1 MTGPGLCE
9 CGCGQAA
16 PISPYTN
23 RRLGYVKDQPRR
35 FISGH
40 NSWGRKKPNRYRVED
55 RGYATPC
62 WVWNLAVM
70 PNGYG
75 QHARPG
81 GRGTTYAHRVYYE
94 QARGPIPPGLDL
106 DHLCRVRACVNP
118 DHLEPVTRAENLRRG
133 LRGGPKP
140 ALRAEQVAAIRALAG
155 CESQAALAERFGVH
169 QTTISRAQRGV
180 EAYA

>member
-1 MTGPGLCE
+1 MTKLCE
-9 CGCGQAA
+9 CGCGGVA

-23 RRLGYVKDQPRR
+23 RRLGYVKGEPRR

-75 QHARPG
+75 QQAKPG
-81 GRGTTYAHRVYYE
+81 GRGTALAHRVYYE
-94 QARGPIPPGLDL
+94 EARGPIPAGLDI

-118 DHLEPVTRAENLRRG
+118 DHLEPVTRSENLRRG
-133 LRGGPKP
+133 LGNGKKC
-140 ALRAEQVAAIRALAG
+140 ALSADAVSQIRASGAT
-155 CESQAALAERFGVH
+155 QTALAAEWGVS
-169 QTTISRAQRGV
+169 QGTISRAKHG
-180 EAYA
+180 EGGYA